1 MNKNYIAPQIE
12 SMDVEP
18 EEMMVDSK
26 AMNATLDG
34 DTPVGNGYG
43 GIAPNGLDADS
54 RFFDDFWDDDDEY

>member
-26 AMNATLDG
+26 AMNAVIDG
-34 DTPVGNGYG
+34 NTPIGKGYG
-43 GIAPNGLDADS
+43 GVDNVGLDADS

>member
-26 AMNATLDG
+26 AMNAVIDG
-34 DTPVGNGYG
+34 NTAVGNGYG
-43 GIAPNGLDADS
+43 GVDNVGLDADS
-54 RFFDDFWDDDDEY
+54 RLFDDLWDDDDEY

>member
-26 AMNATLDG
+26 AMNAVIDG
-34 DTPVGNGYG
+34 NTPIGKGYG
-43 GIAPNGLDADS
+43 GVDNVGLDADS
-54 RFFDDFWDDDDEY
+54 RLFDDLWDDDEY

>member
-26 AMNATLDG
+26 AMNAVIDG
-34 DTPVGNGYG
+34 NTPIGKGYG
-43 GIAPNGLDADS
+43 GVDNVGLDADS
-54 RFFDDFWDDDDEY
+54 RLFDDLWDDDDEY

>member
-26 AMNATLDG
+26 AMNATLD
-34 DTPVGNGYG
+34 
-43 GIAPNGLDADS
+43 
-54 RFFDDFWDDDDEY
+54 